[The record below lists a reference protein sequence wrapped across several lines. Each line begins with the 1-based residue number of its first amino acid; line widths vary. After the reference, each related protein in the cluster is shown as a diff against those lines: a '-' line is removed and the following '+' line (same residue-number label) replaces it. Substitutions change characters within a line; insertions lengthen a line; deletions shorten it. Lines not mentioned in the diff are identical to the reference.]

1 MKTPMSTAPLGRRK
15 RADEIAEQIERAIST
30 GEFKEGKPMP
40 SEKELSERFRVGRPS
55 VRQAL
60 FILQQQGLV
69 EITSGERARVTAPSG
84 KFLVGQL
91 ASLVR
96 RMVSTDQGHEYME
109 QTRLLFEA
117 GVAWQ
122 AARVATDEDIRR
134 LRSALDANIAA
145 IGNTGAFIRTDAA
158 FHYELTVITRNA
170 VFTGVH
176 DALLDWL
183 IDQRTTTIH
192 MPDADRLSIRD
203 HTAICEAVA
212 ARDPMRAF
220 HEMTSH
226 LMLISE
232 LYRESKRL
240 SDEILRQVS
249 RDVAGRIER
258 ERNSM
263 WVAAPRTGGD
273 PEKPAESAVG
283 KTKVGRKTKVKADGK
298 GKL

>member
-1 MKTPMSTAPLGRRK
+1 MPTMPLGRRK
-15 RADEIAEQIERAIST
+15 RADEIAEHIERAIST
-30 GEFKEGKPMP
+30 GEFKEGAPMP
-40 SEKELSERFRVGRPS
+40 SEKELSERFGVGRPS

-84 KFLVGQL
+84 KFLAGQL

-96 RMVSTDQGHEYME
+96 RMAATDQGHEDME
-109 QTRLLFEA
+109 QTRLMFEA

-122 AARVATDEDIRR
+122 AARVATDEDVRR
-134 LRSALDANIAA
+134 LKAKLDANAAA
-145 IGNTGAFIRTDAA
+145 IGNTAVFIRTDAA

-170 VFTGVH
+170 VFAGVH
-176 DALLDWL
+176 DALVGWL

-192 MPDADRLSIRD
+192 MPDADRLSVRD
-203 HTAICEAVA
+203 HTAIYEAVA

-226 LMLISE
+226 LRLIGE

-240 SDEILRQVS
+240 SDEILRQVA

-258 ERNSM
+258 ERDSERDSM
-263 WVAAPRTGGD
+263 WLTGPRIADAPARREPAA
-273 PEKPAESAVG
+273 AAG
-283 KTKVGRKTKVKADGK
+283 KTRTQRKAKVR
-298 GKL
+298 